1 LSNGEIIELRANFQN
16 ETCGNASS
24 LRRPALA
31 IRSSRRNMR
40 TQNGANFEFD
50 RHVARPQ
57 EARKVLGLAPP

>member
-1 LSNGEIIELRANFQN
+1 MLAI
-16 ETCGNASS
+16 TS
-24 LRRPALA
+24 LRREVHIQLA
-31 IRSSRRNMR
+31 KR